1 VTGARAAASAA
12 LAAVL
17 GVGCA
22 APRSEARA
30 VGDDGRLPERAS
42 VATAPEVC
50 GNALDDNGNGLADEG
65 CGITTS
71 TVSFLVA
78 WDEPTADIDLRV
90 TDPNGEL
97 VEVGRPTES
106 GLVKERDCPGRD
118 GECRG
123 KNLENVYQEQG
134 EPIPG
139 KYLVRVLLVSLGGAE
154 PPVRVRFSAR
164 LGKNAHSTSLSL
176 PRAESDWQL
185 ALSL

>member
-1 VTGARAAASAA
+1 MSRGAAIGAA

-17 GVGCA
+17 GVACG
-22 APRSEARA
+22 APPSGARVA
-30 VGDDGRLPERAS
+30 GDDGHSPERAS
-42 VATAPEVC
+42 VATAPELC
-50 GNALDDNGNGLADEG
+50 GNAFDDNGNGLSDEG
-65 CGITTS
+65 CGITSS

-78 WDEPTADIDLRV
+78 WDEPSADIDLRV

-134 EPIPG
+134 QPIPG

-164 LGKNAHSTSLSL
+164 LGARAHGASVAL
-176 PRAESDWQL
+176 PRPESDWQL
-185 ALSL
+185 ALSF

>member
-1 VTGARAAASAA
+1 VTRLGAGAAA
-12 LAAVL
+12 LALLCAAA
-17 GVGCA
+17 CA
-22 APRSEARA
+22 APAPSARGA
-30 VGDDGRLPERAS
+30 SDESGLPERPS
-42 VATAPEVC
+42 VPGAPELC

-71 TVSFLVA
+71 AVSFLA
-78 WDEPTADIDLRV
+78 SWDEPNADVDLRV

-123 KNLENVYQEQG
+123 KNLENIYQEQG

-154 PPVRVRFSAR
+154 PPVGVRFSAR
-164 LGKNAHSTSLSL
+164 LGSQTYSKKVELK
-176 PRAESDWQL
+176 RAESDWQL
-185 ALSL
+185 ALAL

>member
-1 VTGARAAASAA
+1 MRPSAA
-12 LAAVL
+12 IGAALAVL
-17 GVGCA
+17 GVACG
-22 APRSEARA
+22 APPSGGRVAGE
-30 VGDDGRLPERAS
+30 DGHLPERAS
-42 VATAPEVC
+42 VATAPELC
-50 GNALDDNGNGLADEG
+50 GNAFDDNGNGLSDEG
-65 CGITTS
+65 CGITSS

-78 WDEPTADIDLRV
+78 WDEPSADIDLRV

-123 KNLENVYQEQG
+123 RNLENVYQEQG

-164 LGKNAHSTSLSL
+164 LGARAHSMGLAL

-185 ALSL
+185 ALAF

>member
-1 VTGARAAASAA
+1 LALSGATRATGTLLLFASA
-12 LAAVL
+12 
-17 GVGCA
+17 CA
-22 APRSEARA
+22 APRPAARVA
-30 VGDDGRLPERAS
+30 GEENHVLERAS
-42 VATAPEVC
+42 VPGAPELC

-71 TVSFLVA
+71 AVSFLAA
-78 WDEPTADIDLRV
+78 WDEPNADVDLRV

-123 KNLENVYQEQG
+123 KNLENIYQEQG

-154 PPVRVRFSAR
+154 PPVGVRFSAR
-164 LGKNAHSTSLSL
+164 LGSRAYSTTLHL
-176 PRAESDWQL
+176 ARAESDWQL
-185 ALSL
+185 ALGL

>member
-1 VTGARAAASAA
+1 VSASSAAFGAA
-12 LAAVL
+12 LAAAL
-17 GVGCA
+17 GVACA
-22 APRSEARA
+22 LPPSGVRA
-30 VGDDGRLPERAS
+30 AGDDGRLPERAS
-42 VATAPEVC
+42 VATAPELC

-65 CGITTS
+65 CGVTSS

-78 WDEPTADIDLRV
+78 WDEPGADVDLRV

-134 EPIPG
+134 EAIPG
-139 KYLVRVLLVSLGGAE
+139 KYLVRVVLVSLGGAE
-154 PPVRVRFSAR
+154 PPVHVRFSAR
-164 LGKNAHSTSLSL
+164 LGARAHSTTLSL

-185 ALSL
+185 ALSF